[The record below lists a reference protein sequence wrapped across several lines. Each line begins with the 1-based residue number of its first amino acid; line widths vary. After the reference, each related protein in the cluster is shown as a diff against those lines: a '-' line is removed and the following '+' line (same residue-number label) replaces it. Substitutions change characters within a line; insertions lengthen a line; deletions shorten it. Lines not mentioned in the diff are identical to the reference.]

1 MNKEQQAKVFK
12 AFCDETR
19 LGVLDMLAGGEL
31 CACLLLENLDIA
43 QSTLSHHMKILVE
56 SGVVVGRRDG
66 KWIHYSLSAEGSR
79 AALDLLEQVLH
90 LKGKV

>member
-1 MNKEQQAKVFK
+1 MDKLQQAKVFK

-19 LGVLDMLAGGEL
+19 LQVLEMLGAGEM
-31 CACLLLENLDIA
+31 CACVLLENLAVA

-56 SGVVVGRRDG
+56 SGVVVGRKDG
-66 KWIHYSLSAEGSR
+66 KWTHYSLSANGS
-79 AALDLLEQVLH
+79 AQALAMLQQVLH